1 MNTGRLHEPG
11 LAIDSGCLVEC
22 ESAQKDEKSHILCL
36 KHYKTEMDY
45 KNTDFNSDVVVMYS
59 KLRERTAK
67 YSAPVHLPKYYS
79 YSGLTIAEPVWHK
92 SLPTRVCVNTIK
104 IYPRA

>member
-11 LAIDSGCLVEC
+11 LAIDSGWLIKC

-36 KHYKTEMDY
+36 KDYKTEMDY

-67 YSAPVHLPKYYS
+67 YYTPLQSIS
-79 YSGLTIAEPVWHK
+79 RNITGLTIAEPVWHK
-92 SLPTRVCVNTIK
+92 LLPTRVCVNTIK